1 MAGCSKE
8 GVEGN
13 EESRFES
20 EGVAGSGVGVLG
32 LSCDALMLSCG
43 RERQVDG
50 TGSSCSQVEG
60 DQEVDVR
67 RPPNFLFQHRTARLA
82 SLLPCN
88 QRPRTNVVAQPS
100 FSRTKTQSTRPQEEL
115 SFHESLD
122 RPSLVDVQ
130 LRWRVIDDGMGQYMI
145 MLDLRRVKMQKRR
158 TAERFTD

>member
-1 MAGCSKE
+1 MLPHSPGMDSAGLRVGLPGVSSGADGGQARESLEGGRMAGCSKE

-67 RPPNFLFQHRTARLA
+67 RPPNF
-82 SLLPCN
+82 
-88 QRPRTNVVAQPS
+88 
-100 FSRTKTQSTRPQEEL
+100 
-115 SFHESLD
+115 
-122 RPSLVDVQ
+122 
-130 LRWRVIDDGMGQYMI
+130 
-145 MLDLRRVKMQKRR
+145 
-158 TAERFTD
+158 